1 MSGISMSTLFS
12 VLSDKGASVIL
23 DPTTKY
29 GVRFEGDIKSLE
41 PSLFDVLKAW
51 TINGSLATWLREN
64 PDWKA
69 HAVPSRR
76 TRKPAAETKVPAPE
90 TKLPI
95 GETKPPDPEPK
106 AAAPETP
113 VPAPV
118 PAAPAP
124 PPPPAEKAPE
134 SVAAPEPPAPTPSA
148 VAPSAPRAVV
158 RVGIRSEGPGREYTK
173 DPWVPTAQ
181 CWPCS
186 MVYHIVDR
194 AVDPQPDHC
203 WHCGGRLVGM
213 DAKKPEDL
221 KPTLCWISKG
231 EYERS
236 KAKTLKDL
244 NDFNAR
250 AKDDVTMV
258 YSCKLPCHHEG
269 EHEWSSP
276 SSIKIAVGGSG
287 A

>member
-1 MSGISMSTLFS
+1 MSGISRQLL
-12 VLSDKGASVIL
+12 LSLALDKGITIDL
-23 DPTTKY
+23 DPSTKH
-29 GVRFEGDIKSLE
+29 GVRLGGNPKALE
-41 PSLFDVLKAW
+41 PTLLDVLK
-51 TINGSLATWLREN
+51 TRTFNGSLATWLREN

-76 TRKPAAETKVPAPE
+76 TRKPAAETKATPPE
-90 TKLPI
+90 PKLPI

-113 VPAPV
+113 TPAPV

-124 PPPPAEKAPE
+124 PAAAEKAPE
-134 SVAAPEPPAPTPSA
+134 PVAAPEPPAQTPSA

-158 RVGIRSEGPGREYTK
+158 RVGIRSEGPGREFSK

-221 KPTLCWISKG
+221 KPTLCWISRG

-244 NDFNAR
+244 NDFNER
-250 AKDDVTMV
+250 AKDDQTMV

-276 SSIKIAVGGSG
+276 SSIKIAVGGAG